1 MGIGTRIRELRKRAG
16 MTQLELSER
25 VGVHETSIRR
35 WEKEKDSGP
44 DTAMIMKL
52 AEALGVTAEAL
63 LADTERETSPEGE
76 KSLVYERNGER
87 MELPPTEESYAIF
100 KEIAR
105 MIAGR
110 EIGHSSAVAMA

>member
-35 WEKEKDSGP
+35 WEKEKIP
-44 DTAMIMKL
+44 NA
-52 AEALGVTAEAL
+52 
-63 LADTERETSPEGE
+63 
-76 KSLVYERNGER
+76 LVYERNGER

>member
-52 AEALGVTAEAL
+52 AEALGVTAESL
-63 LADTERETSPEGE
+63 LADTEEKILPEDD
-76 KSLVYERNGER
+76 KSLVYEWGGTNRLALPNTPETRELFER
-87 MELPPTEESYAIF
+87 LVMGVLSG
-100 KEIAR
+100 K
-105 MIAGR
+105 
-110 EIGHSSAVAMA
+110 AVAMA

>member
-76 KSLVYERNGER
+76 KSLVYEWGGTNRLALPNTPETRELFER
-87 MELPPTEESYAIF
+87 IVMEVLSG
-100 KEIAR
+100 KQ
-105 MIAGR
+105 
-110 EIGHSSAVAMA
+110 VAMA

>member
-76 KSLVYERNGER
+76 KSLVYEWGGTNRLALPNTPETRELFER
-87 MELPPTEESYAIF
+87 IVMGVLSG
-100 KEIAR
+100 KQ
-105 MIAGR
+105 
-110 EIGHSSAVAMA
+110 VAMA